1 MRICRVTCSQF
12 LVEQSF
18 EIFGSFRRSC
28 VSTPNTYVILK
39 RSLSIIS
46 TKFQTVSVNPMAH
59 FFEEIIFKQTLLF
72 EPLHIQASTRSLLSP
87 LCEVPNS
94 LDVS

>member
-1 MRICRVTCSQF
+1 
-12 LVEQSF
+12 
-18 EIFGSFRRSC
+18 
-28 VSTPNTYVILK
+28 
-39 RSLSIIS
+39 
-46 TKFQTVSVNPMAH
+46 MAH

-94 LDVS
+94 LVVS